1 MFPGF
6 LEAGVIGR
14 AVKNGLLAVD
24 VTDLR
29 EYSTDKHRKVDEYP
43 FGGGAGLIMTAQ
55 PVFDAMAALGIE
67 GAEAHSQNGPWCRRL
82 YMSPRGRLLDEK
94 LAAELAC
101 GPDTLILCGR
111 YEGMDQRV
119 LDYFGF
125 EEVSVG
131 DYILTGGEL
140 PAMTLIDVVARLVPG
155 VLGSDAAHAEES
167 VYSGLLEYPQF
178 TRPAA
183 YPAPDGHLLTVPEVL
198 TSGNHKEIRLWQF
211 RQALLLTAERR
222 PDLFQAFAEK
232 HLSPKHCKDDKTQAG
247 AVQEDATRV
256 SATQVGR
263 AQTGNA
269 QTDRVQDG
277 ALPGSA
283 QTGQMRAACGVETAH
298 GLGSA
303 LTKDEMKILKEI
315 SSFCYKIAD

>member
-1 MFPGF
+1 MTHFDILTLFPGMFSGF

-14 AVKNGLLAVD
+14 AVKNGLLSVD
-24 VTDLR
+24 VADLR
-29 EYSTDKHRKVDEYP
+29 EYSTDKHRKADEYP

-55 PVFDAMAALGIE
+55 PVFGAMAALGIE
-67 GAEAHSQNGPWCRRL
+67 GSGAYAQNRSLHASCRRL
-82 YMSPRGRLLDEK
+82 YMSPRGRLLDER
-94 LAAELAC
+94 LAAEIAC
-101 GPDTLILCGR
+101 APNTLILCGR

-140 PAMTLIDVVARLVPG
+140 PAMTLIDAATRLIPG

-178 TRPAA
+178 TRPAV
-183 YPAPDGHLLTVPEVL
+183 YPAPDGHLLAVPEVL

-222 PDLFQAFAEK
+222 PDLFQAFVEK
-232 HLSPKHCKDDKTQAG
+232 HLYPDRCDDAEMQ
-247 AVQEDATRV
+247 
-256 SATQVGR
+256 
-263 AQTGNA
+263 
-269 QTDRVQDG
+269 
-277 ALPGSA
+277 
-283 QTGQMRAACGVETAH
+283 
-298 GLGSA
+298 